1 MFPIISPEALAGAAI
16 GVAFVVGIL
25 EAVKRT
31 LQMSPESAD
40 RFGPVLAV
48 IIAVILTEVSLF
60 VGATAEAPATAQSA
74 WAALLQGVA
83 VGLAAVGLY
92 NAGGKEAIN
101 SVLGDRSTG

>member
-31 LQMSPESAD
+31 LQMSPASAD

-48 IIAVILTEVSLF
+48 IIAVVLTEVSLF
-60 VGATAEAPATAQSA
+60 VGATVDAPATPQAA
-74 WAALLQGVA
+74 WAALLQGIA

-92 NAGGKEAIN
+92 NAGAKEAIN
-101 SVLGDRSTG
+101 SVLGERNTG